1 MTKGERIIK
10 LREKRGLSQV
20 ELADSIGVSKQTM
33 YKYENDII
41 TNIPSDKIELMAQS
55 LRSTPSYIMGWEDEE
70 GSVTFGEDIDRQT
83 KKSTVEEAFNLL
95 NPDHQKAVLDLMQT
109 LLAAEKR

>member
-70 GSVTFGEDIDRQT
+70 GNVTLGEDIDRQT